1 MTAQAYDSDCLSDP
15 SNGSLETLIDR
26 LSQTMGEVS
35 SLPTVTLQI
44 THLADD
50 PNASAEDL
58 LEVIRRDPALA
69 MRLMRTVN
77 SSYYAIRE
85 KVTDLKQAIT
95 LRGFREIRNL
105 AWTAYVSP
113 LFRGSYGYR
122 QYTRRGLWSHMV
134 GTAMIAQRIA
144 VSSRSVRPQEAYLG
158 GLLHDLGIIL
168 IDQYLHKRFCK
179 IIDALTEETPLCEV
193 ERGVLGF
200 DHTAFGEHVAAKW
213 KLPEHLTKAI
223 GCHHSPDG
231 YEGPHREMV
240 CTVSLADCLC
250 QLKGFPP
257 LGVHNTQVPAAQLFA
272 ELGLGK
278 EQVASIAAQLD
289 EILEAAEEM
298 AGFQLW

>member
-1 MTAQAYDSDCLSDP
+1 MTAQACHSDYLNNPSDP
-15 SNGSLETLIDR
+15 SLKTLIDR

-50 PNASAEDL
+50 PAASADDL
-58 LEVIRRDPALA
+58 LDVIRSDPALA

-113 LFRGSYGYR
+113 LFRGTYGYR
-122 QYTRRGLWSHMV
+122 SYTRRGLWSHMV

-144 VSSRSVRPQEAYLG
+144 VSSGRVRPQEAYLG

-168 IDQYLHKRFCK
+168 IDQYLHKRFCR
-179 IIDALTEETPLCEV
+179 IIDALTEGTPLCEV
-193 ERGVLGF
+193 ERGLLGF
-200 DHTAFGEHVAAKW
+200 DHTSFGAHVAAKW
-213 KLPEHLTKAI
+213 RLPEHLAKAI
-223 GCHHSPDG
+223 GCHHSPDA
-231 YEGPHREMV
+231 YEGPHRAMV

-250 QLKGFPP
+250 QLKGFSP
-257 LGVHNTQVPAAQLFA
+257 LGIGNRRMPAAQLFT

-278 EQVASIAAQLD
+278 EQVASIVAQLD
-289 EILEAAEEM
+289 EILEAAEEA
-298 AGFQLW
+298 AGFQLR

>member
-1 MTAQAYDSDCLSDP
+1 MSAQACDSDGLSNP
-15 SNGSLETLIDR
+15 CNASLETLIDR

-44 THLADD
+44 THLAED
-50 PNASAEDL
+50 PTASAEDL
-58 LEVIRRDPALA
+58 LEVIRSDPALA

-77 SSYYAIRE
+77 SSYCAVRE

-95 LRGFREIRNL
+95 LRGFQEIRNL

-122 QYTRRGLWSHMV
+122 QYTRRGLWGHMV

-144 VSSRSVRPQEAYLG
+144 VSSRSVRAQEAYLG

-179 IIDALTEETPLCEV
+179 IIDALTEETPLCDV

-213 KLPEHLTKAI
+213 RLPEHLTKAI

-231 YEGPHREMV
+231 YEGPYREMV
-240 CTVSLADCLC
+240 CIVSLADCLC
-250 QLKGFPP
+250 RLKGFPP
-257 LGVHNTQVPAAQLFA
+257 LGVRNTQLPAARLFA

-278 EQVASIAAQLD
+278 EQVAAIIAQLD

-298 AGFQLW
+298 AGLQLW